1 MAHNTQ
7 HRSDPPRE
15 DPTCRPFKACANG
28 QFLTLGLTDAELLER
43 LERLQDE
50 LKWLQEQVE
59 DKLLKTARRRSSGE
73 WPTVVTQAGI
83 GQQESSQNTGQ
94 NA

>member
-1 MAHNTQ
+1 V
-7 HRSDPPRE
+7 
-15 DPTCRPFKACANG
+15 
-28 QFLTLGLTDAELLER
+28 LTASSSHSGLTDAELLER